1 MLFLM
6 SVLAESPET
15 EFQYLAVVL
24 TLFLMWVCVWG
35 GGADSVPGGFSIAVP
50 KPFGVRIGN
59 FWTLLRIDSLTL

>member
-6 SVLAESPET
+6 KVLAESPQT
-15 EFQYLAVVL
+15 ELHYLAVVL
-24 TLFLMWVCVWG
+24 TLFLVCVW

-59 FWTLLRIDSLTL
+59 FWTLLRIDYLTL